1 MIEQGVV
8 LAIQKEFAKVRVE
21 RNSACGSCGKCGMTE
36 SQKHVDFLA
45 SNAVGAT
52 VGDTVSLD
60 IPDTNSA
67 KWALVG
73 YFIPLIPALGLQ
85 FLALGLHLADWIATL
100 MFVGGLAVGFAVVA
114 LIDKLRR
121 HKWMETPQIVEIVH
135 TAKVQAPEQNDVQ
148 DDCDQNLI
156 QNNEQAESNLTKQ
169 NQSQNNEQG
178 ENNE

>member
-8 LAIQKEFAKVRVE
+8 LAIQKEFAKVRVG

-36 SQKHVDFLA
+36 NQKHVDFLA
-45 SNAVGAT
+45 SNAVGAS
-52 VGDTVSLD
+52 VGDTVSLN

-67 KWALVG
+67 KLALVG
-73 YFIPLIPALGLQ
+73 YFIPLLPALGLL
-85 FLALGLHLADWIATL
+85 FFALGLRLADWIAAL
-100 MFVGGLAVGFAVVA
+100 MFVGGLAVGFALLA

-135 TAKVQAPEQNDVQ
+135 AAKSMTQDQTKAQDNCEQTAVQNDGQVVADLTEQN
-148 DDCDQNLI
+148 
-156 QNNEQAESNLTKQ
+156 K
-169 NQSQNNEQG
+169 SQNNNQG